1 MTNQREENGETVKNL
16 DRAPEGNGSK
26 HNSEVCV
33 SGVVKCHRMGGA
45 RVCTLT
51 FSHRRLE
58 STNKWA
64 GGWGT

>member
-33 SGVVKCHRMGGA
+33 SGVVKCHRMGGGGA
-45 RVCTLT
+45 SLYSNI
-51 FSHRRLE
+51 FSPE
-58 STNKWA
+58 T
-64 GGWGT
+64 